1 MSVIFNMENLDVL
14 RMEIYHNHQK
24 PFCVVCLTVKIT
36 RQNNVIRIRELSPML
51 SSYLQK
57 NNPQFVNISKF
68 VITIFCI
75 NM

>member
-36 RQNNVIRIRELSPML
+36 RQNNVIRIRELSPC
-51 SSYLQK
+51 YLHIYRK
-57 NNPQFVNISKF
+57 IILNLL
-68 VITIFCI
+68 T
-75 NM
+75 